1 MVKEVRKPMAIPINK
16 VYRDILEEKLKDRKI
31 YLPKL
36 MDAMAT
42 RILALGWNSKYALD
56 NFSKYEDYKNPAM
69 IYGTDSKIYDG
80 LQELGEPYEVTRAAL
95 IKRELYGLALAT
107 NEKLINDNL
116 KDLRKYAGSYD
127 RNYPNYIGVPFE
139 MMNELRK
146 ADLNGLME
154 FVIKRHIEGLI
165 DLKKYLY
172 NDEIT
177 RERIKTS
184 TAINKDVQRVKIAR
198 ANRMI
203 DNVANKEFMVTKD
216 LMFAVLEYI
225 RVNPIVIGE
234 YHTYMHKLK
243 KPLSISLGKDVVT
256 LLGRMMSKGKIKDYG
271 EYITEA
277 MNSVTID
284 ELEDELVD
292 KVKNND
298 AKKDIAMKY
307 ELNHC
312 GKTDLKK
319 IEDIC
324 YLKTVKYFNWSSMI
338 DSIVKLKYIKDKK
351 KER

>member
-31 YLPKL
+31 HLPKL

-56 NFSKYEDYKNPAM
+56 NFSKYEDCKNPAM

-116 KDLRKYAGSYD
+116 KDLKKYAGSFD

-165 DLKKYLY
+165 DLRKYLY
-172 NDEIT
+172 NDEVT

-234 YHTYMHKLK
+234 YHTHIHKLK
-243 KPLSISLGKDVVT
+243 KPLPISLGKDVVA
-256 LLGRMMSKGKIKDYG
+256 LLDHMISKGKIKDYE

-277 MNSVTID
+277 MNSVTMD
-284 ELEDELVD
+284 ELEDELAD

-307 ELNHC
+307 ELNHY
-312 GKTDLKK
+312 GKIDFKK

-324 YLKTVKYFNWSSMI
+324 YLKAVKYFNWSSMI
-338 DSIVKLKYIKDKK
+338 DSIVKIKYIKDKR

>member
-16 VYRDILEEKLKDRKI
+16 VYRDILEEKLKERKI
-31 YLPKL
+31 HLPKL

-42 RILALGWNSKYALD
+42 RILKLGWNSKYALD
-56 NFSKYEDYKNPAM
+56 NFSQYEDYKNATM

-95 IKRELYGLALAT
+95 IKRELYGLALT
-107 NEKLINDNL
+107 KNDKLIDDNL

-154 FVIKRHIEGLI
+154 FVINRHIEGLI
-165 DLKKYLY
+165 DLRKYLY

-184 TAINKDVQRVKIAR
+184 TAINKDVQRVKISR

-225 RVNPIVIGE
+225 RVNPIVIRE

-243 KPLSISLGKDVVT
+243 KPLPISLGKDVVV
-256 LLGRMMSKGKIKDYG
+256 LLDHMISKGKIKDYG
-271 EYITEA
+271 EYIIKA
-277 MNSVTID
+277 MDSATMD
-284 ELEDELVD
+284 ELEKELIA

-298 AKKDIAMKY
+298 VKKETVMKY
-307 ELNHC
+307 DLDHY
-312 GKTDLKK
+312 GKIDLKK

-324 YLKTVKYFNWSSMI
+324 YLKTAKYFNWSSMI
-338 DSIVKLKYIKDKK
+338 DSIIKLKYVKDRK